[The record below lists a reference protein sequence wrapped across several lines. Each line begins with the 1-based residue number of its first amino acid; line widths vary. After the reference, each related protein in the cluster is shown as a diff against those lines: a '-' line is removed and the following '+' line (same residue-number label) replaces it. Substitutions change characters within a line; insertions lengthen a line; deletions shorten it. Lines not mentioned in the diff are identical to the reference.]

1 MFIYEAAAVGAAALW
16 AIGGLISAAP
26 SQHLG
31 AIAFNKIRMILVFAM
46 LAGYVALTTGWTSIT
61 PDHYLPLILSGF
73 IGIFLGDTALFLTL
87 NRMGPRRTAMLFSLN
102 APMSVILG
110 WIFLSEELTP
120 IQIAGIALTF
130 AGVLLAIRFGKRPS
144 QLHQWESIKG
154 PLWAG
159 VLLGLAAALSQSI
172 GSLIARPVMETG
184 ADPVAASSIRVGV
197 AALGLIVLTQL
208 PFTWVKPAGK
218 MTVPILAVVALS
230 GLIGMGIGM
239 TLILFALT
247 GGEVGI
253 IATLSA
259 TTPALMLPMLW
270 WRTKEIPALGAWA
283 GAGLVVVGSALL
295 FLN

>member
-1 MFIYEAAAVGAAALW
+1 MFIYEAAAIGAASLW
-16 AIGGLISAAP
+16 AIAGLISAAP

-31 AIAFNKIRMILVFAM
+31 AIAFNRIRMGLVFLM
-46 LAGYVALTTGWTSIT
+46 LAGYVALTSGWGSIS
-61 PDHYLPLILSGF
+61 PDHYVPLVLSGF

-110 WIFLSEELTP
+110 WLFLAETLTFW
-120 IQIAGIALTF
+120 QLVGIALTF
-130 AGVLLAIRFGKRPS
+130 SGVLLAIRFGKRPS
-144 QLHQWESIKG
+144 QLHKWESIRG

-159 VLLGLAAALSQSI
+159 VALGLGAALAQSV

-197 AALGLIVLTQL
+197 AAIGLLILTQL
-208 PFTWVKPAGK
+208 PFAWVKPAGK
-218 MTVPILAVVALS
+218 LTAGTLGLIALS
-230 GLIGMGIGM
+230 GLIGMGVGM

-259 TTPALMLPMLW
+259 TTPAIMLPLLW

-283 GAGLVVVGSALL
+283 GAALVVVGSALL
-295 FLN
+295 FMT